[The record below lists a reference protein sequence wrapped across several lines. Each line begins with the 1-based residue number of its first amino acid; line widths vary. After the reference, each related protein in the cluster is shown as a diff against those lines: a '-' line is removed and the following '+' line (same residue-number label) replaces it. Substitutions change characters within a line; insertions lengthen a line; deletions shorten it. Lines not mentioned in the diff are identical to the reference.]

1 LHLTSG
7 QDTAIVEASSPP
19 YNMPIELGPLA
30 VDRRSPVPLY
40 LQLEDILGR
49 EILAGRLLPGDQ
61 LPAEPALAHH
71 FGVSR
76 SVIRQALTRLDQEG
90 LVRRAHGT
98 GTFVLRN
105 RQRSWL
111 VQDVAG
117 FFRDEVLRH
126 GHDVTSQ
133 ILKLEV
139 ERMPLWATDALGV
152 PESTPGV
159 VLERLRS
166 VDGILTVY
174 DLNYLPD
181 ELAKA
186 VAPLANDPHGS
197 LYEELQRAG
206 FALAGG
212 RRIIDSVIA
221 GPRFAELLNVG
232 AWEPLLVIEGVD
244 WDRRLRAFDCYRTW
258 IRPDR
263 MKIEIQVMPTDA
275 GGSRAEDMALASA
288 PNEGG

>member
-1 LHLTSG
+1 LTSERY
-7 QDTAIVEASSPP
+7 TAIVERSSHP

-49 EILAGRLLPGDQ
+49 EIIAGRLLPGDQ
-61 LPAEPALAHH
+61 LPAEPALAQH

-76 SVIRQALTRLDQEG
+76 SVARQALTRLDQEG
-90 LVRRAHGT
+90 LVRRAHGA
-98 GTFVLRN
+98 GTFVSRN
-105 RQRSWL
+105 RQRAWL

-117 FFRDEVLRH
+117 FFRDEVVRH

-133 ILKLEV
+133 VLRLAI

-152 PESTPGV
+152 PEGAPGV

-181 ELAKA
+181 ELAPA
-186 VAPLANDPHGS
+186 VAPLEDDPHGS
-197 LYEELQRAG
+197 LYEVLQREGG
-206 FALAGG
+206 FTVAGG
-212 RRIIDSVIA
+212 HRIVDSIIA
-221 GPRFAELLNVG
+221 GPRFAELLHVS
-232 AWEPLLVIEGVD
+232 AWDPLLVIEGVD
-244 WDRRLRAFDCYRTW
+244 WDRHLRAFDCYRTW

-263 MKIEIQVMPTDA
+263 MKIEVQVMPTDA
-275 GGSRAEDMALASA
+275 ASLRTEDLALASA
-288 PNEGG
+288 PKEGG